1 MRRRPGRH
9 DVLARGVDDDPPA
22 MSRAWRGREPRSLPL
37 FPLRTVLFPGGL
49 LPLKVFE
56 QRYVEMTKACMRD
69 DAPFGVCL
77 ITQGEE
83 VSTPD
88 GAVPEFADVGTLAR
102 ITNFDMPQLG
112 ILHLQTQGLGRFKV
126 QAHTVEDSGLVVGT
140 VTAIAEEPHHPL
152 ADSYSPL
159 VRVLELIAERLGAQ
173 NFPADAHYDD
183 ASWVGYRLAEL
194 LPLPLSIKQ
203 RMLEVNDANV
213 RLVALKQFLE
223 RQGIV

>member
-1 MRRRPGRH
+1 
-9 DVLARGVDDDPPA
+9 
-22 MSRAWRGREPRSLPL
+22 MSRASRGREPRSLPL

-83 VSTPD
+83 VATPD
-88 GAVPEFADVGTLAR
+88 GAIPEFAAIGTLAR

-112 ILHLQTQGLGRFKV
+112 ILHLQTQGLDRFEV
-126 QAHTVEDSGLVVGT
+126 QSHRVDGSGLVVGN
-140 VTAIAEEPHHPL
+140 VTSIAAEPQHPL
-152 ADSYSPL
+152 SDAYAPL
-159 VRVLELIAERLGAQ
+159 ARVLELIAARIGAQ

-213 RLVALKQFLE
+213 RLAALKQFLE